1 VETEVDDH
9 QVLKQMMSVGNVV
22 KLVTGPMSAEKEEEE
37 IAEIVIETIEATDVE
52 VIQETDVDHH
62 LIIDREE
69 VAEVTQEKMKEER
82 VDVSNARDK
91 VTSKHI
97 APTMVMPC
105 VVTPVIVS
113 AMEIEEE
120 MKERVE
126 EMMVEDVMDHP
137 DDDFQ

>member
-1 VETEVDDH
+1 VVETEVDDH
-9 QVLKQMMSVGNVV
+9 QVLKLMMSVGNVV

-37 IAEIVIETIEATDVE
+37 IAEIVIETIEATDEE

-69 VAEVTQEKMKEER
+69 VAEVTQERMKEER

-97 APTMVMPC
+97 ALITVMPC
-105 VVTPVIVS
+105 VVTHVIVS
-113 AMEIEEE
+113 AMEIEEG
-120 MKERVE
+120 MKE
-126 EMMVEDVMDHP
+126 
-137 DDDFQ
+137 